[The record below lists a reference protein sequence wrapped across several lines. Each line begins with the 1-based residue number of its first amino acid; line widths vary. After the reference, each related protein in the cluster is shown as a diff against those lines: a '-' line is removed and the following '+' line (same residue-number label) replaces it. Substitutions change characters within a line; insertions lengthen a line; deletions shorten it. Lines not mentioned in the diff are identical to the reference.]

1 MTGTVGRQRPG
12 ARPAGGRPA
21 RAVAGGTPPPA
32 VGAFLRYLAAERG
45 ASRHTVRSYRADLAD
60 CAAFLAA
67 RGLGSL
73 ADADARALRAYLA
86 DLHERGLAR
95 SSVARHLA
103 TLRSFYRFLLRRG
116 HARANPAA
124 QLASPRLPKRLPT
137 YLPIDESEA
146 LLRADFSASP
156 TGARDRAVL
165 ELLYA
170 TGVRVAE
177 LAGLDV
183 EDVDLRE
190 GAVQVLGK
198 GGKERI
204 VPLGRKAVEALRA
217 YLAGR
222 ETTTGP
228 LFRNARGGRLTVRSI
243 HRIVRARARAA
254 GLHRRVTPHTLR
266 HTFATHLL
274 DAGADLRLIQELL
287 GHARLG
293 TTQKYTHVSTDR
305 LMKVYDA
312 AHPRA
317 T

>member
-1 MTGTVGRQRPG
+1 MRP
-12 ARPAGGRPA
+12 PAGTL
-21 RAVAGGTPPPA
+21 VE
-32 VGAFLRYLAAERG
+32 AFLRYLAVERG
-45 ASRHTVRSYRADLAD
+45 ASPHTLRGYRADLAD

-67 RGLGSL
+67 RGLGAL
-73 ADADARALRAYLA
+73 AHADARVLRTYLA
-86 DLHERGLAR
+86 DLHGRGLRR
-95 SSVARHLA
+95 SSMARRLA
-103 TLRSFYRFLLRRG
+103 ALRSFYRFLTRRG
-116 HARANPAA
+116 QAKANPAA
-124 QLASPRLPKRLPT
+124 QLPTPRVAEQLPG

-146 LLRADFSASP
+146 LLRADFGRTAP
-156 TGARDRAVL
+156 GLRDRAIL

-183 EDVDLRE
+183 GDVDLRE
-190 GAVQVLGK
+190 GAVRVFGK

-204 VPLGRKAVEALRA
+204 VPLGGKAAAALRA
-217 YLAGR
+217 HLRGR
-222 ETTTGP
+222 EARSGP
-228 LFRNARGGRLTVRSI
+228 IFRNAGGGRLTVRSL

-293 TTQKYTHVSTDR
+293 TTQRYTHVSADR

-317 T
+317 M

>member
-1 MTGTVGRQRPG
+1 MSPRTGVAPS
-12 ARPAGGRPA
+12 GGLA
-21 RAVAGGTPPPA
+21 KTAERAPRIDAPVE
-32 VGAFLRYLAAERG
+32 AFLRYLAVERG
-45 ASRHTVRSYRADLAD
+45 ASPHTLRSYRADLAD
-60 CAAFLAA
+60 CAAYLAA
-67 RGLGSL
+67 QGLGGL
-73 ADADARALRAYLA
+73 ARADARVLRAYLA
-86 DLHERGLAR
+86 DLHARGLQR
-95 SSVARHLA
+95 SSMGRRLA
-103 TLRSFYRFLLRRG
+103 ALRSFYRFLVRRG
-116 HARANPAA
+116 RAKANPAA
-124 QLASPRLPKRLPT
+124 QLPTPRLAERLPG

-146 LLRADFSASP
+146 LLRADFGRTPA
-156 TGARDRAVL
+156 GRRDRAIL

-183 EDVDLRE
+183 GDVDLRE
-190 GAVQVLGK
+190 GAVRVFGK
-198 GGKERI
+198 GGKERV
-204 VPLGRKAVEALRA
+204 VPLGRKAAGAIRA
-217 YLAGR
+217 YLGGR
-222 ETTTGP
+222 EARSGA
-228 LFRNARGGRLTVRSI
+228 LFRNARGGRLTARSL

-254 GLHRRVTPHTLR
+254 GVRRRVTPHTLR

-293 TTQKYTHVSTDR
+293 TTQRYTHVSADR